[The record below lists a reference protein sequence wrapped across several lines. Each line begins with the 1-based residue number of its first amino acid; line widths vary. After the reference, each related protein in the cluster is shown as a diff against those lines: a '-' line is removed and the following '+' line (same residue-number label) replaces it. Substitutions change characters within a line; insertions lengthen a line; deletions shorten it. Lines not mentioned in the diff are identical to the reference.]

1 MTGEAVQN
9 RDGGELGPL
18 KELILRTCG
27 FTFEQGRERSLA
39 EGVAARMAERGVDSH
54 SAYHALV
61 ARDREELNA
70 LVELLTVNET
80 YFFREPDHLNL
91 VAGLLLGEIMAA
103 GEARPVKILSAGCST
118 GEEAYSIAMMLR
130 ERWGAE
136 SERLFTVTG
145 VDIDSGAV
153 AAALRGVYGRG
164 SFRGTGA
171 EQLQRHF
178 DPVGQGE
185 YRVREEIRK
194 LVRFEVVN
202 LLNPFYPQAMQLSD
216 VILYRNVSIYF
227 PQEVQRRIF
236 SNLAG
241 LLNGGGYLVVGA
253 TETIHHDIGV
263 LSLVQRNALF
273 CYRKEPLQ
281 FRFVERREA
290 RRNGPPV
297 TRSAPGAVPRSPH
310 SREGVRP
317 QPGEGKQKAAWDPGE
332 TKALFDTALEL
343 ACQGKADEPLELL
356 ETVLSRH
363 PGFAKALTLKASLL
377 VNAQHLEEAAGL
389 CQGLVARDPLCLE
402 GYLMLGVIA
411 RHLGDEEEGLKRFR
425 EALYLAPGCWLA
437 QFYSAEILAGRKDL
451 KRARSGYETALR
463 LLEKGEFREGAL
475 FPLSFN
481 AGQFQAICRHKLSQ
495 LKE

>member
-1 MTGEAVQN
+1 MQDREE
-9 RDGGELGPL
+9 RELAPL

-27 FTFEQGRERSLA
+27 FTFEKGRERSLA
-39 EGVAARMAERGVDSH
+39 EGVAVRMAEKGVDSQ
-54 SAYHALV
+54 SDYHALV
-61 ARDREELNA
+61 VRDSEELNR

-91 VAGLLLGEIMAA
+91 VADQLLGEIMAA
-103 GEARPVKILSAGCST
+103 GEARPVKILSAGCAT
-118 GEEAYSIAMMLR
+118 GEEAYSVAMMLR

-136 SERLFTVTG
+136 SERLFTVAG

-171 EQLQRHF
+171 ELLQRHF
-178 DPVGQGE
+178 EPVGEGE

-202 LLNPFYPQAMQLSD
+202 LLNPLYPQTMQLSD

-236 SNLAG
+236 SSLAA
-241 LLNGGGYLVVGA
+241 LLNPGGYLVVGA

-263 LSLVQRNALF
+263 LSLVQRKALF
-273 CYRKEPLQ
+273 CYRKEPRQ
-281 FRFVERREA
+281 FNFLERREA
-290 RRNGPPV
+290 RRNDPPATRAATAALRRPPV
-297 TRSAPGAVPRSPH
+297 SAES
-310 SREGVRP
+310 VRP
-317 QPGEGKQKAAWDPGE
+317 QPGEGKQRAAWDPGE
-332 TKALFDTALEL
+332 TGALFDAALEL
-343 ACQGKADEPLELL
+343 ACQGKTDEPLELL
-356 ETVLSRH
+356 ERVLSRH

-377 VNAQHLEEAAGL
+377 VNAQHLDEAAEL
-389 CQGLVARDPLCLE
+389 CRGIVAHDPLCLE

-411 RHLGDEEEGLKRFR
+411 RHLGDDDEGLKRFR

-437 QFYSAEILAGRKDL
+437 QFYSAEILAGRGEL
-451 KRARSGYETALR
+451 KRARSGYELTLR
-463 LLEKGEFREGAL
+463 LLEKGEFREDAL
-475 FPLSFN
+475 FPLCFN
-481 AGQFQAICRHKLSQ
+481 AGQFQAICRHKLSL